1 MDGDSSVHGPLLV
14 PQPSPLGRWFL
25 SRSRGSSSSSSRCVG
40 GAVGRSVRG
49 RRRGGGG
56 AEAARGP
63 KAAGAP
69 HALLQLGDL
78 EHLRGVDALQDEL
91 RDAVTLRD
99 GEVGVGKVKE
109 KDLDLPAVVCVYDTG
124 AGGQGVP
131 EFCCQRRAL
140 GIEVNYLLDGEA
152 GAGGNAAI
160 C

>member
-1 MDGDSSVHGPLLV
+1 MHGDSSVNSPLLV
-14 PQPSPLGRWFL
+14 PQPSPLGRWSL
-25 SRSRGSSSSSSRCVG
+25 SRSRGSNSSIRRVG
-40 GAVGRSVRG
+40 GAIGRSVRG
-49 RRRGGGG
+49 RRRYGGG

-63 KAAGAP
+63 EAAGAP

-78 EHLRGVDALQDEL
+78 EHFRGVDALQDEL

-99 GEVGVGKVKE
+99 GEVGVGEIEE
-109 KDLDLPAVVCVYDTG
+109 KDLDLPAVVRVYDAG

-131 EFCCQRRAL
+131 EFCSQRRAL
-140 GIEVNYLLDGEA
+140 GIEVSYLLDGEA